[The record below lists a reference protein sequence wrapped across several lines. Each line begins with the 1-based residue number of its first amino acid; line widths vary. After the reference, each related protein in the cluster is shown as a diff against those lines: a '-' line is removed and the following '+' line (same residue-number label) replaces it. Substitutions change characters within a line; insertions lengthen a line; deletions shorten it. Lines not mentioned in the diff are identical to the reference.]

1 MNNMEYMAYNEIFN
15 SSENLKKSYD
25 YLSSR
30 REELVSFI
38 RDAEPDEIVFL
49 GSGSSYW
56 LLDGS
61 CTLMA
66 KRNRN
71 EM

>member
-1 MNNMEYMAYNEIFN
+1 MEYMAYNEIFN

-38 RDAEPDEIVFL
+38 HDAEPDEIVFL
-49 GSGSSYW
+49 GSGSS
-56 LLDGS
+56 
-61 CTLMA
+61 
-66 KRNRN
+66 
-71 EM
+71 